1 MPAIE
6 DLITYTKGTA
16 PKPKRAGRGASAAPR
31 PAKRVKVVEDDP
43 EVAASIPL
51 NLGGWD
57 IVIQIRPGL
66 PPNVKV
72 TPVVGIDPER
82 DGPAVRTEGC
92 TALALKHPKPCD
104 RRLLFVE
111 STHKYYWD
119 GKMIP
124 KSVTG
129 FIKDKFGGPPFNG
142 KLIARQCMRSWQKK
156 YNAGT
161 STEYGPIIEKLNAGT
176 VTFDE
181 AVDLVLQSWVDNREK
196 GSRVHAEL
204 EIHLNKYP
212 DASWRTNS
220 FIHAD
225 SPPDLIEDLKQLDMW
240 AQSPITEHLVP
251 IRTELSTVWLDK
263 KGEPVLAGQCDVW
276 MQNTKTGKYI
286 GVDLKRVNK
295 KYALDTTEKPR
306 GSHKYAE
313 HPALKKLL
321 HTHYSEYSLQ
331 LSLYAEM
338 IARTH
343 GWDVG
348 DEMYIL
354 RVHGEERAIFQWSKC
369 LNLRA
374 AARLCLEEIS

>member
-16 PKPKRAGRGASAAPR
+16 PKPKRAGRGASAAPL

-161 STEYGPIIEKLNAGT
+161 
-176 VTFDE
+176 
-181 AVDLVLQSWVDNREK
+181 
-196 GSRVHAEL
+196 
-204 EIHLNKYP
+204 
-212 DASWRTNS
+212 
-220 FIHAD
+220 
-225 SPPDLIEDLKQLDMW
+225 
-240 AQSPITEHLVP
+240 
-251 IRTELSTVWLDK
+251 
-263 KGEPVLAGQCDVW
+263 
-276 MQNTKTGKYI
+276 
-286 GVDLKRVNK
+286 
-295 KYALDTTEKPR
+295 
-306 GSHKYAE
+306 
-313 HPALKKLL
+313 
-321 HTHYSEYSLQ
+321 
-331 LSLYAEM
+331 
-338 IARTH
+338 
-343 GWDVG
+343 
-348 DEMYIL
+348 
-354 RVHGEERAIFQWSKC
+354 
-369 LNLRA
+369 
-374 AARLCLEEIS
+374 